1 MRQWIAFAILSIAWG
16 ANFLWIKVGV
26 QEIGPLMLVAWRLG
40 FDLLGM
46 LVVMRVGQIS
56 FPRDVNT
63 WLKLVLLG
71 MINPAIPFVLIAWGE
86 QRIASGLAAVL
97 NSTMPLFVLILAHFL
112 LQDERMSLRKSL
124 GLAVGFG
131 GVFVIVMRSP
141 NVNET
146 SSTFFGYLA
155 VLLATFSY
163 AFGAVY
169 VRRYLRDISPVVQTA
184 CMLLVAEVLLW
195 VAVAVFETPHVWPSL
210 RDTWI
215 SIVWLGILGTTV
227 GYLMFFYLIR
237 EWGATRSSL
246 VTYVLPVIGLVLGI
260 VFLGES
266 IDARLWVGT
275 TLVLC
280 GIVIVNRRVARPLP
294 RIS

>member
-1 MRQWIAFAILSIAWG
+1 
-16 ANFLWIKVGV
+16 
-26 QEIGPLMLVAWRLG
+26 MLVAWRLG
-40 FDLLGM
+40 FGLLGM